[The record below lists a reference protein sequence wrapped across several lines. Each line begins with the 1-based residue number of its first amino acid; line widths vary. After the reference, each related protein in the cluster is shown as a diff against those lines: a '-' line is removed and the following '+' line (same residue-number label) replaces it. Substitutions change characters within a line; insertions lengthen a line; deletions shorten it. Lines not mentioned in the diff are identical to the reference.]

1 MKADAN
7 CNIRN
12 DFQRNSLLIA
22 ARRNQLN
29 VVELLLKKEVDI
41 NF

>member
-1 MKADAN
+1 MLVHYMIMKADAN

-22 ARRNQLN
+22 ARRNQLD
-29 VVELLLKKEVDI
+29 VV
-41 NF
+41 